1 MYTIFLDRGSNI
13 YPSTAYVIQSHS
25 CITQRARVIINR
37 INRELIVAHR
47 TLSQIERRYVYE

>member
-47 TLSQIERRYVYE
+47 TLNRTKIRI